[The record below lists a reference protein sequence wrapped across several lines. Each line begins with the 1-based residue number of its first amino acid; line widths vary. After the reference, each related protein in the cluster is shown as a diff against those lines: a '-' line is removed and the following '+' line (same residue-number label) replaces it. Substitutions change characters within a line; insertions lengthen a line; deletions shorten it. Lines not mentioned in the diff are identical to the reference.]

1 MIVMKKV
8 YCPEC
13 GAVNDAT
20 SISCYN
26 CGSLLAGAKL
36 VERVKKTKIKVNLS
50 TEVQKF
56 EEGESLL
63 GEFHPSA
70 GLRKY
75 YIRVGAFSTFISLF
89 IPAITSLVEYFFSP
103 GPNSF
108 NNVIYETLVYGATA
122 IPLFLFGA
130 LRQINSRFKNTKYLI
145 TNKRIILNVWRN
157 GLRVSIIPYQEISSL
172 NVVQPRYFKKH
183 GFASVVVIK
192 KRDSSRILEKLRKTD
207 PLLDPENIKVIK
219 EEEQSLK
226 VKKVRR
232 VKRLKIGE
240 NTIADLDE
248 TDAHTV
254 ITLINQYVQKKEA
267 TKERPSSVMANT
279 L

>member
-20 SISCYN
+20 SISCSN
-26 CGSLLAGAKL
+26 CGSLLAGAKP
-36 VERVKKTKIKVNLS
+36 VKRVKETKIKDNLS

-56 EEGESLL
+56 EQGESLL
-63 GEFHPSA
+63 GEFHPSS

-75 YIRVGAFSTFISLF
+75 YIRVGAFSTFLSLF
-89 IPAITSLVEYFFSP
+89 LPAITSLVQYFFSP
-103 GPNSF
+103 GPDTF
-108 NNVIYETLVYGATA
+108 NNLIYETLIYGATA
-122 IPLFLFGA
+122 IPLFIFGA
-130 LRQINSRFKNTKYLI
+130 VRQINSRFKNTKYLI
-145 TNKRIILNVWRN
+145 TNKRVILNIWRN

-183 GFASVVVIK
+183 GFASVVLVK

-207 PLLDPENIKVIK
+207 PMLDPENLKVIK
-219 EEEQSLK
+219 EEEKSLQ
-226 VKKVRR
+226 VKKVRK

-254 ITLINQYVQKKEA
+254 ITLINQYLQKEA
-267 TKERPSSVMANT
+267 TPKERSSAVSVST